1 VSELGV
7 HRRLAA
13 ILAADV
19 VGFSRLMGEDEAGTL
34 AALKTHLEELIE
46 PTVAAHEGRVVK
58 LMGDGVLA
66 EFPSAVEAVRCAI
79 EVQRAMVE
87 RNAEVPE
94 ARQIQFRIGVNLG
107 DVISEG
113 DDIYGDGVNVAARL
127 EGLAEPGGICLSST
141 VHLQVRNK
149 VDVGFQDLGEK
160 DLKNIAYPV
169 HVFGVLL
176 DGEPAPAPQ
185 PTKAWPRGPAVQFLG
200 MLLVVMILLGGGY
213 VGWLKLQS
221 LDTEPASVERM
232 ALPLPEKP
240 SIAVLPFGNLSGDP
254 EQEYFADGIT
264 NDIITDL
271 SKFKNVF
278 VIASNSTFTYKGKP
292 VKVQQVAEELGV
304 RYVLEGSVQRT
315 SERVRINAQLIDATT
330 GQHLWAERYDRDTQ
344 NLFAIKDEI
353 IETIV
358 ATLTFKVDTVER
370 ERVFRKDTENLE
382 AYDYYLR
389 GRDTWFGWTKEANAE
404 AGKLFEKA
412 IELDP
417 NYARAYGFL
426 TWVHVNDWRY
436 GWSEDPDASMQRAV
450 ELAQKANALA
460 PDDYES
466 HWNLGFV
473 YLYRREFD
481 RAEAEYERALAL
493 NPNDAD
499 FLVEMSEALVY
510 LGRPE
515 EAIAQIKKAMRLN
528 PHFPEWHLWDLGWAY
543 HVAGRDEEAL
553 ATLRRMNNPPPGV
566 HQTLARVYV
575 RLGRPEQARAEIGEF
590 LEKEPDA
597 TLETAKRQPYK
608 DQAQLNQML
617 DDLRKAGMPE

>member
-240 SIAVLPFGNLSGDP
+240 SIAVLPFGN
-254 EQEYFADGIT
+254 IT

-426 TWVHVNDWRY
+426 TWVHV
-436 GWSEDPDASMQRAV
+436 
-450 ELAQKANALA
+450 K
-460 PDDYES
+460 
-466 HWNLGFV
+466 H
-473 YLYRREFD
+473 
-481 RAEAEYERALAL
+481 AEPVRH
-493 NPNDAD
+493 
-499 FLVEMSEALVY
+499 
-510 LGRPE
+510 
-515 EAIAQIKKAMRLN
+515 K
-528 PHFPEWHLWDLGWAY
+528 
-543 HVAGRDEEAL
+543 GRD
-553 ATLRRMNNPPPGV
+553 N
-566 HQTLARVYV
+566 
-575 RLGRPEQARAEIGEF
+575 
-590 LEKEPDA
+590 
-597 TLETAKRQPYK
+597 
-608 DQAQLNQML
+608 
-617 DDLRKAGMPE
+617 